1 MRLAPGGPFDME
13 RALPA
18 AVRTSIEARYHLNE
32 SLARQYLRYLGDVVR
47 GDLGPSFRYPDR
59 TVNELLALGF
69 PVSMTL
75 GACALALALVVGGT
89 AGVVAAI
96 RHNRWV
102 DYLTMS
108 IALGGVS
115 VPNFVLGP
123 LLILVFALWLGW
135 LPVAGW
141 GTWRHLVLPSVTLAA
156 FYTAYVARLARAGML
171 EVILQDWV
179 RTARAKGLREAVVVT
194 RHALPGALL
203 PVVSYLGPAAAR
215 AHGVGGDRDDLRDS
229 GHRPLLHPECTQS
242 RLHDG
247 PRHRRLLQRA
257 PHRVQ
262 PGRGLSLRLPGSPG
276 DVLTRCAQ
284 PWRPPSRRCSR
295 FLGPGR
301 TSVRGARRRKPGA
314 GSGETVSPCS
324 GRCC

>member
-1 MRLAPGGPFDME
+1 MARYLVRRLVGFPPVLLVIVTASFFIMRLAPGGPFDME
-13 RALPA
+13 RALQE
-18 AVRTSIEARYHLNE
+18 AVRANIEARYHLDE
-32 SLARQYLRYLGDVVR
+32 SLAQQYLRYLGDVVR

-69 PVSMTL
+69 PVSVTL
-75 GACALALALVVGGT
+75 GVCALTLALAVGGT
-89 AGVVAAI
+89 AGVLAAI

-108 IALGGVS
+108 LALGGVS

-123 LLILVFALWLGW
+123 LLILVFALGLGW

-179 RTARAKGLREAVVVT
+179 RTARAKGLREAIVVT
-194 RHALPGALL
+194 RHALPAALL

-215 AHGVGGDRDDLRDS
+215 ALTGSVVVETIFGIPGVGRYFVQSALNRDYTMVLGTVVFYS
-229 GHRPLLHPECTQS
+229 GFLIAFNLIVDC
-242 RLHDG
+242 LYAYLD
-247 PRHRRLLQRA
+247 PR
-257 PHRVQ
+257 V
-262 PGRGLSLRLPGSPG
+262 
-276 DVLTRCAQ
+276 TY
-284 PWRPPSRRCSR
+284 
-295 FLGPGR
+295 
-301 TSVRGARRRKPGA
+301 
-314 GSGETVSPCS
+314 
-324 GRCC
+324 

>member
-1 MRLAPGGPFDME
+1 VARYLARRLIGFPPVLLVIVSASFFIMRLAPGGPFDME
-13 RALPA
+13 RALPG
-18 AVRTSIEARYHLNE
+18 AVRANIEARYHLDE

-69 PVSMTL
+69 PVSVTL
-75 GACALALALVVGGT
+75 GVCALALALAVGGA
-89 AGVVAAI
+89 AGVLAAT

-108 IALGGVS
+108 FALGGVS

-179 RTARAKGLREAVVVT
+179 RTARAKGLRESVVVA

-215 AHGVGGDRDDLRDS
+215 ALTGSVVVETIFGIPGVGRYFIQSALNRDYTMVLGTVVFYS
-229 GHRPLLHPECTQS
+229 GFLIAFNLVVDC
-242 RLHDG
+242 LYAYLD
-247 PRHRRLLQRA
+247 PR
-257 PHRVQ
+257 V
-262 PGRGLSLRLPGSPG
+262 
-276 DVLTRCAQ
+276 TY
-284 PWRPPSRRCSR
+284 
-295 FLGPGR
+295 
-301 TSVRGARRRKPGA
+301 
-314 GSGETVSPCS
+314 
-324 GRCC
+324 

>member
-1 MRLAPGGPFDME
+1 MARYLVRRLVGFPPVLLVVVTASFFIMRLAPGGPFDME
-13 RALPA
+13 RALPE
-18 AVRTSIEARYHLNE
+18 AVRANIEARYHLDE
-32 SLARQYLRYLGDVVR
+32 SLGRQYLRYLGDVVR

-69 PVSMTL
+69 PVSATL
-75 GACALALALVVGGT
+75 GVCALGLALVVGGT

-108 IALGGVS
+108 LALGGVS

-156 FYTAYVARLARAGML
+156 FYTAYIARLARAGML

-215 AHGVGGDRDDLRDS
+215 ALTGSVVIETIFGIPGVGRYFIQSALNRDYTMVLGTVVFFS
-229 GHRPLLHPECTQS
+229 GFLIAFNLIVDC
-242 RLHDG
+242 LYAYLD
-247 PRHRRLLQRA
+247 PR
-257 PHRVQ
+257 V
-262 PGRGLSLRLPGSPG
+262 
-276 DVLTRCAQ
+276 TY
-284 PWRPPSRRCSR
+284 
-295 FLGPGR
+295 
-301 TSVRGARRRKPGA
+301 
-314 GSGETVSPCS
+314 
-324 GRCC
+324 